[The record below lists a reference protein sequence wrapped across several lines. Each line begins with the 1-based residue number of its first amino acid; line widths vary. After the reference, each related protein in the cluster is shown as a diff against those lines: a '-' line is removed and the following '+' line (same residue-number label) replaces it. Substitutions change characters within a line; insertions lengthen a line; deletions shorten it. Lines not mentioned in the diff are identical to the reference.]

1 MRRLRVIV
9 ASLVVLLVTPAI
21 VRAQASIAGQVKDA
35 SGAVLPGV
43 TVEASSPALIE
54 QVRTVVTGSTGQYRI
69 ELLPPGTYTVTFALG
84 GFSTVKREGVQL
96 TGTFTATIDTELR
109 VGALQETITV
119 SGESP
124 IVDVQSAN
132 KERVI
137 DRDLI
142 DKLPAGRSP
151 FAQMAL
157 IPGVTV
163 NATNQDVGGATQLSG
178 AITMQVHGST
188 GNSQSLLEDGLSTAA
203 LISPANSQITFNMA
217 ASQEIAVDYAGAGA
231 DTAGGG
237 VRMNVIPREGG
248 NAYNGVLFMN
258 GTMESLGASNFTDRL
273 RAAGLRT
280 PNRIHNMF
288 DFNPGFGGPLRRN
301 KAWFYLSG
309 RHATSS
315 KWMADE
321 FYDKNANNPTV
332 WTYQPDFTKPVS
344 NDSNVNDGR
353 LRVTMQAAP
362 KVKLGVLYV
371 QQTARNWPSILDVTG
386 APGGTLLAAEAGPYH
401 YFPVERQITTDVT
414 IPLTNRM
421 LIDGAVKHSF
431 ERAIRDPDRTVS
443 PAMIGVLEQSTGRQ
457 YRARQFFINRASNV
471 FFYRAAVSYITGAH
485 SFKFGLG
492 DISGSTSERDWDLNP
507 VSYRF
512 NNGSPNQITMRAYPV
527 QFVVDVD
534 HQFGA
539 YAQDRWT
546 IDRLTLNAGLRLD
559 WFKNSFPA
567 QSVGP
572 APLAPNRNFTFPDT
586 QGLNLKDLSPKLSAA
601 YDLHGNGRTALKV
614 SLNRNVEP
622 YTVGG
627 IAGANNPIVRLAT
640 STTRSWSDDNTNFV
654 PDCNLIVLTA
664 NGECGAV
671 ANTLFGSAGAQANF
685 DPDILRGWGKRLYN
699 WEFSAGVQRQLMTGL
714 SVDATY
720 FRRWYGN
727 FTIIDNRAVTAADFT
742 QFSITAPVDARLPGG
757 GGNVI
762 TGLYDVNPN
771 KFGQTDNITTFAKN
785 FGKEVQMWNGAAFTV
800 NARLP
805 HEIILQGGLDTG
817 TITQDVCDIRSKVP
831 EYTAADPYSAP
842 VVAAGTSTSTLN
854 LASPLAWHCHTERP
868 QTQVK
873 LLGSYTI
880 PRAEVQVSSALQS
893 IPGPELNAFYTAT
906 NSQIQ
911 PKLGR
916 PLSGG
921 VQNVSI
927 NLVSPGT
934 LYGERLNQL
943 DVRFARPVRVGRT
956 KTTFQFDL
964 YNALNVDAVTGVN
977 TNYASWLRPQ
987 AVILGRFA
995 KLGVQL
1001 DF

>member
-1 MRRLRVIV
+1 MRGFRVVTLVVIV
-9 ASLVVLLVTPAI
+9 LAAAPAI
-21 VRAQASIAGQVKDA
+21 VHAQASLAGQVKDP

-54 QVRTVVTGSTGQYRI
+54 NVRTVVTGGTGQYRI
-69 ELLPPGTYTVTFALG
+69 ELLPPGTYTVTFTLP
-84 GFSTVKREGVQL
+84 GFSGVKREGIQL
-96 TGTFTATIDTELR
+96 TGTFTATIDAELR

-124 IVDVQSAN
+124 IVDIQSAN
-132 KERVI
+132 KQRVI

-163 NATNQDVGGATQLSG
+163 SAANQDVGGATQLSG
-178 AITMQVHGST
+178 AIAMQVHGST
-188 GNSQSLLEDGLSTAA
+188 GNSQSLLENGLSTAA

-248 NAYNGVLFMN
+248 NTFNGVLFMN
-258 GTMESLGASNFTDRL
+258 GTTEGLGSSNFTQRL
-273 RAAGLRT
+273 ADAGLRT
-280 PNRIHNMF
+280 PNKIHNMF
-288 DFNPGFGGPLRRN
+288 DFNPGFGGPLRRG

-309 RHATSS
+309 RRATSS
-315 KWMADE
+315 KWMSDE
-321 FYDKNANNPTV
+321 FYDKNANNPNV
-332 WTYQPDFTKPVS
+332 WTYQPDLTKPVS

-353 LRVTMQAAP
+353 LRLTVQAAP

-371 QQTARNWPSILDVTG
+371 QQTARNWPSILDATG
-386 APGGTLLAAEAGPYH
+386 APGSTLFAAEAGPYH
-401 YFPVERQITTDVT
+401 YFPVERQVTADVT
-414 IPLTNRM
+414 VPLTNRM
-421 LIDGAVKHSF
+421 LIDGAVKTTF
-431 ERAIRDPDRTVS
+431 ERAIRDPVRSVS
-443 PAMIGVLEQSTGRQ
+443 PLMINVLEQSTGRQ
-457 YRARQFFINRASNV
+457 YRARQFFINRTSDV

-485 SFKFGLG
+485 SFKFGVG
-492 DISGSTSERDWDLNP
+492 DISGNTSERDWDVNP
-507 VSYRF
+507 VSYRL
-512 NNGSPNQITMRAYPV
+512 NNGVPNQVTMRAYPV

-539 YAQDRWT
+539 FAQDRWT
-546 IDRLTLNAGLRLD
+546 IERLTVNAGLRLD

-572 APLAPNRNFTFPDT
+572 APLAPTRNVTFPDT
-586 QGLNLKDLSPKLSAA
+586 EGLNLKDLSPKLSAA
-601 YDLHGNGRTALKV
+601 YDLFGNGKTALKV

-627 IAGANNPIVRLAT
+627 IAGANNPIIRLANT
-640 STTRSWSDDNTNFV
+640 TTRSWTDDNRNYV
-654 PDCNLIVLTA
+654 PDCNLTVLTA
-664 NGECGAV
+664 NGECAAV

-685 DPDILRGWGKRLYN
+685 DPDVLRGWGKRLYN

-714 SVDATY
+714 SADATF

-727 FTIIDNRAVTAADFT
+727 LTVVDNRAVTAADFT
-742 QFSITAPVDARLPGG
+742 EFSITAPLDPRLPGG
-757 GGNVI
+757 GGDVLVS
-762 TGLYDVNPN
+762 LYDVNPS
-771 KFGQTDNITTFAKN
+771 KFGQIDNITTFAKN
-785 FGKEVQMWNGAAFTV
+785 FGNQVQMWNGVAFTV
-800 NARLP
+800 NARMP
-805 HEIILQGGLDTG
+805 HEIILQGGIDTG
-817 TITQDVCDIRSKVP
+817 TITQDVCDIRSKLP
-831 EYTAADPYSAP
+831 ESTVADPYSAP
-842 VVAAGTSTSTLN
+842 VVAAGASTSTLN
-854 LASPLAWHCHTERP
+854 LSGPLVWHCHTERR
-868 QTQVK
+868 QTQLK
-873 LLGSYTI
+873 LLGSYTV
-880 PRAEVQVSSALQS
+880 PRVDVQISSTLQS

-906 NSQIQ
+906 NAQIA
-911 PKLGR
+911 PSLGR
-916 PLSGG
+916 SLAGG
-921 VQNVSI
+921 VQNVTV
-927 NLVSPGT
+927 NLVAPGK
-934 LYGERLNQL
+934 YGERLNQL

-956 KTTFQFDL
+956 KATFQFDL
-964 YNALNVDAVTGVN
+964 YNALNVDAVTGIN

-995 KLGVQL
+995 KIGVQF

>member
-1 MRRLRVIV
+1 MRAFRVV
-9 ASLVVLLVTPAI
+9 AVVVLVLAAAPAI

-54 QVRTVVTGSTGQYRI
+54 NVRSVVSAGTGQYRI
-69 ELLPPGTYTVTFALG
+69 ELLPPGTYAITFALP
-84 GFSTVKREGVQL
+84 GFSTVKREGIQL
-96 TGTFTATIDTELR
+96 TGTFTATIDVELR

-119 SGESP
+119 SGETP

-132 KERVI
+132 KQRVI

-163 NATNQDVGGATQLSG
+163 AAANQDVGGATQLSG

-188 GNSQSLLEDGLSTAA
+188 GASQSLLEDGLSTAA

-217 ASQEIAVDYAGAGA
+217 AAQEVAVDYAGAGA

-248 NAYNGVLFMN
+248 NAFNGVLFMN
-258 GTMESLGASNFTDRL
+258 GTTEGLGGSNFTQRL
-273 RAAGLRT
+273 KDAGLHS

-288 DFNPGFGGPLRRN
+288 DVNPGFGGPLRRG
-301 KAWFYLSG
+301 KAWFYFSG
-309 RHATSS
+309 RRATSS
-315 KWMADE
+315 KWMSDE
-321 FYDKNANNPTV
+321 FYDQNRNNPNV
-332 WTYQPDFTKPVS
+332 WTYQPDLSKPVS
-344 NDSNVNDGR
+344 NDSDVNDGR
-353 LRVTMQAAP
+353 VRVTVQAAP

-386 APGGTLLAAEAGPYH
+386 APGGTLLAVEAGPYH
-401 YFPVERQITTDVT
+401 YFPVERQITADVT
-414 IPLTNRM
+414 VPLTNRI
-421 LIDGAVKHSF
+421 LIDGAVKRTF
-431 ERAIRDPDRTVS
+431 ERAIRDPDRTIDPS
-443 PAMIGVLEQSTGRQ
+443 MINVLEQSTGRQ
-457 YRARQFFINRASNV
+457 YRARQFYINRTSNV
-471 FFYRAAVSYITGAH
+471 LYYRAALSYITGAH

-492 DISGSTSERDWDLNP
+492 DIAGSTGERDWDLTP

-512 NNGSPNQITMRAYPV
+512 NNGVPNQITMRAYPV
-527 QFVVDVD
+527 QFDVDVD

-539 YAQDRWT
+539 FAQDRWT

-559 WFKNSFPA
+559 WFANSFPA

-572 APLAPNRNFTFPDT
+572 SALAPNRTFTFPDT
-586 QGLNLKDLSPKLSAA
+586 PGMNLKDLSPKLSAA
-601 YDLHGNGRTALKV
+601 YDLTGNGRTALKV

-627 IAGANNPIVRLAT
+627 IAGATNPVVRLANT
-640 STTRSWSDDNTNFV
+640 TTRAWTDGNGNYV

-685 DPDILRGWGKRLYN
+685 DPEVLRGWGKRLYN

-720 FRRWYGN
+720 FRRTYGN
-727 FTIIDNRAVTAADFT
+727 FTIVDNRAVSASDFT
-742 QFSITAPVDARLPGG
+742 QFSITAPSDARLPNG
-757 GGNVI
+757 GGNTI

-785 FGKEVQMWNGAAFTV
+785 FGKEVQMWNGMAFTV
-800 NARLP
+800 NARMP
-805 HEIILQGGLDTG
+805 HDILVQGGVDTG

-831 EYTAADPYSAP
+831 EFTAADPYSAP

-854 LASPLAWHCHTERP
+854 LAGPLVWHCHTERP
-868 QTQVK
+868 QTQMK
-873 LLGSYTI
+873 LLGSYTV
-880 PRAEVQVSSALQS
+880 PRIDLQVSSTLQS
-893 IPGPELNAFYTAT
+893 IPGPEIVSFYTAT
-906 NSQIQ
+906 NAQIT
-911 PKLGR
+911 PSLGR
-916 PLSGG
+916 ALSG
-921 VQNVSI
+921 NAANATI
-927 NLVSPGT
+927 NLVSPGSM
-934 LYGERLNQL
+934 YGERLNQL
-943 DVRFARPVRVGRT
+943 DLRLARPVRLGRT

-964 YNALNVDAVTGVN
+964 YNALNVDSVTGVN
-977 TNYASWLRPQ
+977 TNYATWLRPQ